1 MDFLVSNTHLNSL
14 TLIGSGF
21 IIGVPGGFFGVG
33 GNFLGGASLD
43 SAGVRAAAADR
54 RGNRHL

>member
-21 IIGVPGGFFGVG
+21 IIDVPGRFLGVG
-33 GNFLGGASLD
+33 GSFLAGPSLD